1 MKRRNE
7 GFSLIEIL
15 ITMAV
20 GIIVVGAIYAAVV
33 STQRSASGVERKV
46 SVGQDVRAAI
56 GIMEAE
62 IRMASYNSTRASN
75 IWKDSDCALSLS
87 QSGKGIQTATADT
100 ITIEMDLNDSG
111 VIGDVANEII
121 TYSYDSD
128 DEYIS
133 RKACIDSADC
143 GTAEPFLGDT
153 TASGRP
159 KNVRVVNNQVN
170 QPVFRYFDGRG
181 VETTVAADI
190 RRVEIVLVVDSEKIS
205 PGSGKPY
212 RVIYKTSVIPRNH
225 GIVQ

>member
-1 MKRRNE
+1 M
-7 GFSLIEIL
+7 L

-87 QSGKGIQTATADT
+87 QSSKGIQTATANT

-111 VIGDVANEII
+111 VIGDVGNEII
-121 TYSYDSD
+121 TYSYDSAN
-128 DEYIS
+128 EYIS

-153 TASGRP
+153 VASGRP
-159 KNVRVVNNQVN
+159 KNVRVVNNQIN
-170 QPVFRYFDGRG
+170 QPVFRYYDGKG
-181 VETTVAADI
+181 VETAATANI
-190 RRVEIVLVVDSEKIS
+190 RRVEITLVADTAEIT
-205 PGSGKPY
+205 PDTGQPR

-225 GIVQ
+225 AIAQ